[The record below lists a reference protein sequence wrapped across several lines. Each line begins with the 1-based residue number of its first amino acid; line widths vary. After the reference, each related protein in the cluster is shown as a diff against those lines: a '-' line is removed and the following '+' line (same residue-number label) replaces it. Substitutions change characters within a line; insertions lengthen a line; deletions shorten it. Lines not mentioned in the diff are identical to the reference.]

1 MDLINTLAFLVFPY
15 IALTIFTVGHA
26 SRYLTDRYGWNAK
39 SSEFLEKKQ
48 LFFGATIFHWG
59 ILLTF
64 MGHAGGLLI
73 PQRIFDLVGITGVT
87 HSAIAR
93 YTGMVVGSAA
103 LVGLALL
110 VFRRISCRRIHL
122 TTSQNDFITLAGL
135 IFVVGAGLYNVL
147 FGHFYVLDT
156 IAPWIRGIVTFSPDP
171 ALMKDVPLTYKVH
184 IISALALLAF
194 SPYSRLVHIWSAPV
208 GYFFRSW
215 ILFRRKIVE

>member
-1 MDLINTLAFLVFPY
+1 MDLTNILVFLVFPY

-48 LFFGATIFHWG
+48 LFFGVTIFHWG

-73 PQRIFDLVGITGVT
+73 PQRIFDLVGITGET
-87 HSAIAR
+87 HSAIAH

-103 LVGLALL
+103 LVGLVLL
-110 VFRRISCRRIHL
+110 LFRRISFRRIHL

-135 IFVVGAGLYNVL
+135 IIVVGAGLYNVL
-147 FGHFYVLDT
+147 FGHYYVLDT
-156 IAPWIRGIVTFSPDP
+156 VAPWIRGIITFSPDP
-171 ALMKDVPLTYKVH
+171 VLMKDVPLSYKVH

-208 GYFFRSW
+208 GYFFRGW
-215 ILFRRKIVE
+215 ILFRRNIVE